1 MKATRW
7 HDDYNAFKNGVKD
20 LEVMLQNVIS
30 SSFEGL
36 SSVTNAVELQEAF
49 HHLSNRDV
57 IRSTVEKKTLQ
68 IISMFQVPLNP
79 LTLNPQP
86 LKP

>member
-68 IISMFQVPLNP
+68 IISMFQVPP
-79 LTLNPQP
+79 KTAAQSIDP
-86 LKP
+86 